1 MTTENGQ
8 LLLADV
14 FSIKRIAEY
23 LNFCDERG
31 INRPLIPLVRPK
43 L

>member
-1 MTTENGQ
+1 MTRESGQ
-8 LLLADV
+8 LSLADM
-14 FSIKRIAEY
+14 FNMTRIAEY